1 MSQYKSK
8 KILAKNA
15 SWTFDK
21 AVPKKFDYHIDKSIP
36 LYEEFHWL
44 AKELSDFY
52 LKDDSIVYDIG
63 CSTGL
68 NLKKL
73 AERHKNKKKI
83 KFYGIDIVKKMI
95 EFSKKNNSHK
105 KIKYLNKDINKFNF
119 LKADLF
125 ISFYTIQFIHPKK
138 RQYLINKIFKKLN
151 YGGAFFM
158 IEKVRSYDARTQ
170 DQMTNIYEEFKLSN
184 GFGVDEISN
193 KKNSL
198 KGVLEPFSSNAN
210 LAMLKRAGFKDISSV
225 AKFIC
230 FEFFLAIK

>member
-73 AERHKNKKKI
+73 AERHKNKK
-83 KFYGIDIVKKMI
+83 
-95 EFSKKNNSHK
+95 
-105 KIKYLNKDINKFNF
+105 
-119 LKADLF
+119 
-125 ISFYTIQFIHPKK
+125 
-138 RQYLINKIFKKLN
+138 NKILWN
-151 YGGAFFM
+151 
-158 IEKVRSYDARTQ
+158 
-170 DQMTNIYEEFKLSN
+170 
-184 GFGVDEISN
+184 
-193 KKNSL
+193 
-198 KGVLEPFSSNAN
+198 
-210 LAMLKRAGFKDISSV
+210 
-225 AKFIC
+225 
-230 FEFFLAIK
+230 

>member
-1 MSQYKSK
+1 MNKYKSK

-21 AVPKKFDYHIDKSIP
+21 AVPKKFDYHIYKSIP
-36 LYEEFHWL
+36 LYEEFNWL

-52 LKDDSIVYDIG
+52 LKDDSIIYDIG

-73 AERHKNKKKI
+73 AQRHKGKKKI
-83 KFYGIDIVKKMI
+83 KIYGIDIVKKMI
-95 EFSKKNNSHK
+95 EFAKKNNSHN
-105 KIKYLNKDINKFNF
+105 KIKYLHRDINNFNF

-138 RQYLINKIFKKLN
+138 RQNLINKIFKKLN

-170 DQMTNIYEEFKLSN
+170 DQMSNIYEEFKSSN
-184 GFGVDEISN
+184 GFSIDEISN

-198 KGVLEPFSSNAN
+198 KGVLEPFSTNAN
-210 LAMLKRAGFKDISSV
+210 IAMLKRAGFKDISSI
-225 AKFIC
+225 AKFIS